1 MTIHRRAFLSASAAF
16 VALTI
21 SPKPFAWADLG
32 DDVAEALRAAID
44 GREVTEGGIEL
55 DLPDIA
61 ANGAS
66 VPLGVIVESPMTAD
80 DHVRAI
86 HVFATRNPYPPCRG
100 SGGHRAGRIVR
111 RHAAAPER
119 LRRGVRRRLRHLSLR
134 EEETSCHAPA
144 SACPVPPTPA
154 R

>member
-16 VALTI
+16 VALAI
-21 SPKPFAWADLG
+21 SPKPFAWADL
-32 DDVAEALRAAID
+32 DDEVAAAIRAAID
-44 GREVTEGGIEL
+44 GRDVTEGGIDL

-86 HVFATRNPYPPCRG
+86 HVFATRNPSPG
-100 SGGHRAGRIVR
+100 I
-111 RHAAAPER
+111 
-119 LRRGVRRRLRHLSLR
+119 GVFHLSPVNGRAEVSTRIRLSEDQEVIVLAELSDGTLLR
-134 EEETSCHAPA
+134 S
-144 SACPVPPTPA
+144 SAFVEVSVGGCAT
-154 R
+154 

>member
-16 VALTI
+16 VALAI
-21 SPKPFAWADLG
+21 SPKPFAWADL
-32 DDVAEALRAAID
+32 DDEVAAAIRAVID
-44 GREVTEGGIEL
+44 GRDVTEGGIDL

-86 HVFATRNPYPPCRG
+86 HVFATRNP
-100 SGGHRAGRIVR
+100 
-111 RHAAAPER
+111 APGI
-119 LRRGVRRRLRHLSLR
+119 GVFHLSPANGRAEVTTRIRLAEDQEVIVLAELSDGTLLR
-134 EEETSCHAPA
+134 Q
-144 SACPVPPTPA
+144 SAFVEVSVGGCTT
-154 R
+154 

>member
-21 SPKPFAWADLG
+21 TPKPFAWADLD

-55 DLPDIA
+55 DLPDVA

-66 VPLGVIVESPMTAD
+66 VPLGVFIDSPMTAD

-86 HVFATRNPYPPCRG
+86 RVFATRNPSPGIGVFHLGPANGRAEVSTRIRLAEDQEVIVLAELSDG
-100 SGGHRAGRIVR
+100 TLLRQSAFVEVSVGGCA
-111 RHAAAPER
+111 
-119 LRRGVRRRLRHLSLR
+119 
-134 EEETSCHAPA
+134 T
-144 SACPVPPTPA
+144 
-154 R
+154 